1 VLYRVDRGADYG
13 PLAPLLRNTID
24 TAIISEQWDQLV
36 RIAASLEDRLTPAH
50 VVMQRVINSSPA
62 DRVACT

>member
-1 VLYRVDRGADYG
+1 MLSDYG

-36 RIAASLEDRLTPAH
+36 DRGGKMTP
-50 VVMQRVINSSPA
+50 
-62 DRVACT
+62 